1 MTELPLYRILKDLTR
16 QKILRLIG
24 EKGNASYTDIL
35 THLNVSTGK
44 LNYHLKVLAPFLL
57 KSSEGYSLNETGE
70 NAYSALMK
78 FQKVQNGNDKFY
90 RPLPWV
96 LVSLSLVFLL
106 MPNIHV
112 QIVGVAALFMGIF
125 FFYNSGITRMRTWEL
140 LAVLSI
146 ALVAGSYG
154 ALPQLLVYCP
164 SRFSFGVLYSPLLP
178 IIYSTVLF
186 ATLLSTTHGEWMQKE
201 WRAFAEDEEAK
212 AEAAKK
218 AS

>member
-70 NAYSALMK
+70 NAYSVLMK

-125 FFYNSGITRMRTWEL
+125 FFYNSGITRMRT
-140 LAVLSI
+140 
-146 ALVAGSYG
+146 
-154 ALPQLLVYCP
+154 
-164 SRFSFGVLYSPLLP
+164 
-178 IIYSTVLF
+178 
-186 ATLLSTTHGEWMQKE
+186 
-201 WRAFAEDEEAK
+201 
-212 AEAAKK
+212 
-218 AS
+218 